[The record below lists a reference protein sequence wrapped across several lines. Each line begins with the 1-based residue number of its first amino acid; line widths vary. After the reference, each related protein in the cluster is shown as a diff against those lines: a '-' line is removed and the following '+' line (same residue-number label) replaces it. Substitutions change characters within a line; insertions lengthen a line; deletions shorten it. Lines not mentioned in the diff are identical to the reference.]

1 MGVFGQLC
9 TIIIPVYI
17 LTALL
22 KLTPFFEYVGE
33 LFEPFMKF
41 LGLPGESAV
50 AIVTGTF
57 VNLYAAA
64 AVVADLEMTGRQL
77 TILALVLGVSHS
89 QIMETAIVGKMKARP
104 YLVTPLRVIVSLCA
118 GFVLNIMMT

>member
-1 MGVFGQLC
+1 MQLS

-22 KLTPFFEYVGE
+22 KLTPFFEYVGR
-33 LFEPFMKF
+33 LFEPFMRF
-41 LGLPGESAV
+41 FGLPGESAV

-64 AVVADLEMTGRQL
+64 AVVADLEMTSKQL
-77 TILALVLGVSHS
+77 TILALILGVSHS
-89 QIMETAIVGKMKARP
+89 QIMETAIVGKMRGRP
-104 YLVTPLRVIVSLCA
+104 YLVTPLRVIFSLCA
-118 GFVLNIMMT
+118 GFILNLLMM

>member
-1 MGVFGQLC
+1 MQLC
-9 TIIIPVYI
+9 AIIIPVYV

-22 KLTPFFEYVGE
+22 KLTPFFEYVGR

-41 LGLPGESAV
+41 FGLPGESAV

-64 AVVADLEMTGRQL
+64 AVVADLDMTTKQL
-77 TILALVLGVSHS
+77 TILALILGVSHS
-89 QIMETAIVGKMKARP
+89 QIMETAIIGKMRARP
-104 YLVTPLRVIVSLCA
+104 YLVTPLRVIFSLCA
-118 GFVLNIMMT
+118 GFILNLLMM

>member
-1 MGVFGQLC
+1 LQLS
-9 TIIIPVYI
+9 TIIIPVYV

-22 KLTPFFEYVGE
+22 KLTPFFEYVGR

-41 LGLPGESAV
+41 FGLPGESAV

-64 AVVADLEMTGRQL
+64 AVVADLEMTSKQL
-77 TILALVLGVSHS
+77 TILALILGVSHS
-89 QIMETAIVGKMKARP
+89 QIMETAIVGKMRARP
-104 YLVTPLRVIVSLCA
+104 YLVTPLRVIFSLCA
-118 GFVLNIMMT
+118 GFILNLLMM